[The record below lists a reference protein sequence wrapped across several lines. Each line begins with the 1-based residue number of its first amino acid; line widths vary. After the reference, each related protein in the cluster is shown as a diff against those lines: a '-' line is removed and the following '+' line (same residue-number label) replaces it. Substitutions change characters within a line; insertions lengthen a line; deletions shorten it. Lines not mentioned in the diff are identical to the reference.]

1 MADDS
6 KHLNIYI
13 HKILEFLKKLDRA
26 VGYKEIEDNTGISI
40 LKHPDL
46 IKAFRTNEKILFENN
61 TVRFVPSYVIRSVD
75 DLLDI
80 LKTVN
85 SQEGVEMAKL
95 EDSPFDIKP
104 FINQLKEENRI
115 IILKD
120 LDSSEIVFYNENA
133 FPFVSEEI
141 KSLWASVKV
150 PNYCDII
157 NELNQAGLKGTDNPT
172 VIKNRVIKKTVSK
185 KSKRRITITN
195 THVKG
200 LDLQNLDDSDS

>member
-46 IKAFRTNEKILFENN
+46 IKAFRTNDKLLFENN

-85 SQEGVEMAKL
+85 SQEGIEMAKL

-104 FINQLKEENRI
+104 FINQLKQENKI

-120 LDSSEIVFYNENA
+120 LDSSEIVFYNESV

-150 PNYCDII
+150 PNYYDII
-157 NELNQAGLKGTDNPT
+157 NELNQAGLKGSDNPT
-172 VIKNRVIKKTVSK
+172 VVKNRVIKKTVSK